1 VTLARKTLLISLLRG
16 GRTVTHSAVKGRHVY
31 TGRDWRCQLV
41 DPASPELR
49 QKLLIR
55 TITGYRIN
63 LPLHAAGTFTYKGST
78 IALDDMVAWGL
89 AGKSRKGYLVHH
101 RKGMSA
107 DIHIGNATYILE
119 YGQLAIPEMV
129 TEPAKQGHLPFRY
142 RFLAPNRTD
151 LTFLTLLTLILFA
164 HIAGVRSLRDY
175 PIPEITAIRELPR
188 RISRLILEPVAP
200 PPSKVARLGE
210 TGGEGE
216 VPAQEVEKEPEP
228 EKVIPEAEAPP
239 KGDTPAPT
247 TREAIRSQVSKMG
260 VLGVLTGRGT
270 AGRKTAGAG
279 ISVLQLDA
287 ELQQDLESVLG
298 EISGITTS
306 ASVAGTG
313 GGAGFGGTEPG
324 SGLIGIE
331 GQLNNANVSGP
342 IQVSSLGT
350 DGGKPFGSLD
360 GSDGGETSGSL
371 TEEDVA
377 PEQREE
383 RSTRTI
389 ARVVAAHTGAIRYA
403 YNRELRKKPSLRGK
417 IVLTFTISPEGD
429 VTECRV
435 EESAM
440 NWPPL
445 ENSLVKIV
453 KTWRFPEIPEGDVTI
468 SYPLVFFP
476 SM

>member
-1 VTLARKTLLISLLRG
+1 MNVARKTLLIHLLRG
-16 GRTVTHSAVKGRHVY
+16 GRTVTRSAVKGRHIY
-31 TGRDWRCQLV
+31 TGWDWRCQLV
-41 DPASPELR
+41 DPASSEYR
-49 QKLLIR
+49 QKLVER
-55 TITGYRIN
+55 TVAGYRIN
-63 LPLHAAGTFTYKGST
+63 LPVDATGTFTCKGST
-78 IALDDMVAWGL
+78 LSLEEMVAWGL
-89 AGKSRKGYLVHH
+89 ARKSKKGYRIHH

-107 DIHIGNATYILE
+107 DIRIGEAAYILE
-119 YGQLAIPEMV
+119 YG
-129 TEPAKQGHLPFRY
+129 EPAVPELVPESPKQAHLPFRY
-142 RFLAPNRTD
+142 RFQAPNRTD
-151 LTFLTLLTLILFA
+151 LTFLTLLTVILLV
-164 HIAGVRSLRDY
+164 HIAGVRSLREY

-188 RISRLILEPVAP
+188 RISRLILEPVSP
-200 PPSKVARLGE
+200 PPSQVARTGE
-210 TGGEGE
+210 MEGEGKGPAAE
-216 VPAQEVEKEPEP
+216 VDKKPEP
-228 EKVIPEAEAPP
+228 EQVEPEAVAPP
-239 KGDTPAPT
+239 EVVLPAPT
-247 TREAIRSQVSKMG
+247 AREAIRSQVSKMG

-279 ISVLQLDA
+279 ISVLQLDT

-298 EISGITTS
+298 EISGITTNAS
-306 ASVAGTG
+306 AAGTFG
-313 GGAGFGGTEPG
+313 GTGFGGTEPG

-331 GQLNNANVSGP
+331 GQLKDANVSGP
-342 IQVSSLGT
+342 IQVSRLGT
-350 DGGKPFGSLD
+350 VGVQPYGSLD
-360 GSDGGETSGSL
+360 GSDTGGASVSPA
-371 TEEDVA
+371 EEYVA

-429 VTECRV
+429 VTECHI

-440 NWPPL
+440 KWPPL

-453 KTWRFPEIPEGDVTI
+453 RTWRFPRIPEGDVTV